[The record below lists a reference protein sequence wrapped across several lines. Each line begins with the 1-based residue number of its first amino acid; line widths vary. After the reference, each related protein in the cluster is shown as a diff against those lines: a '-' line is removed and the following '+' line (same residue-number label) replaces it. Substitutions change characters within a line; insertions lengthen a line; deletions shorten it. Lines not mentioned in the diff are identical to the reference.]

1 MLSKKHPP
9 MPNPESSRYKNPEV
23 IIFSIA
29 MALLFLLIKG
39 YEFNS
44 GDQAEHLPLVYK
56 KLNPELYP
64 YDYFVVANQ
73 NQYTVRFF
81 YVETVYFFTKILGIE
96 TAVFLLTVLCIS
108 ISAWAFWIIGYSL
121 SKNCM
126 AAYFSPPMVLLVFY
140 NYFSLGTNLIQE
152 NLLVSGSF
160 GLAFTALS
168 IAWFI
173 MKKFRMA
180 FFWLGIAGLFHIM
193 FAFNMFLILFSA
205 YILFYRNLR
214 PISEII
220 ILSGLFFALSSTMLI
235 PMVIKQLSDSTT
247 YNHELYYQIQYIF
260 RNYHHFM
267 PSLFKTTHYIK
278 FIAISLIGL
287 LMIIFLQIRQ
297 KKFLGYFYFIVWFG
311 FLLYWIALEHLH
323 FMTIGK
329 TQWPKGT
336 TLWLSMFTA
345 IFFAIT
351 IAEILNKMLNFYI
364 KPHFIFIGSILFILS
379 TTFIITQSS
388 LIPLKII
395 QGKYKIGNYHPDDL
409 EKMHQWI
416 EKKTAKNAVFL
427 VPATNDRFQCE
438 TKRSIVSGYR
448 AIIHEPWFMIPWFEN
463 FCTIYHV
470 TLEDGLHQNVY
481 DILDERY
488 HTYNLKKH
496 ANASYKIDYRLVNT
510 QACKYLEDLGEP
522 IHTEGNWGLYRY

>member
-1 MLSKKHPP
+1 MQKPE
-9 MPNPESSRYKNPEV
+9 PNRYKQPDV

-56 KLNPELYP
+56 KLQPELYLH
-64 YDYFVVANQ
+64 DYFVVANQ

-81 YVETVYFFTKILGIE
+81 YVETVFFFAKILGIE

-108 ISAWAFWIIGYSL
+108 ISAWAFWIIGYFL
-121 SKNCM
+121 SGNCI
-126 AAYFSPPMVLLVFY
+126 AGFFSPPLVLLVFY
-140 NYFSLGTNLIQE
+140 NYFSLGTNFIQE

-160 GLAFTALS
+160 GLAFTAMS

-173 MKKFRMA
+173 MKKFRES

-193 FAFNMFLILFSA
+193 FAFNMFLILFIA
-205 YILFYRNLR
+205 YILFYRKLR
-214 PISEII
+214 PTSEIV
-220 ILSGLFFALSSTMLI
+220 LLGGLFFMLSSAMLI
-235 PMVIKQLSDSTT
+235 PMVIKQLNNSTT

-260 RNYHHFM
+260 RNFHHFM

-278 FIAISLIGL
+278 FITISLIGL
-287 LMIIFLQIRQ
+287 LMIIFLQIRH
-297 KKFLGYFYFIVWFG
+297 KVFLGYFYFIVWLG
-311 FLLYWIALEHLH
+311 FLFYWIALEYLH

-336 TLWLSMFTA
+336 TLWISMFTA
-345 IFFAIT
+345 IFFAIF
-351 IAEILNKMLNFYI
+351 IAEILNKKILINI
-364 KPHFIFIGSILFILS
+364 KRRIIMIGSILFILS
-379 TTFIITQSS
+379 TTCIITQSS
-388 LIPLKII
+388 LIPLTIL
-395 QGKYKIGNYHPDDL
+395 QGKYKIGNYQPDDL
-409 EKMHQWI
+409 EKMHRWI
-416 EKKTAKNAVFL
+416 EKNTPTDALFL
-427 VPATNDRFQCE
+427 IPATNDRFQCE
-438 TKRSIVSGYR
+438 AKRSIVSGYR
-448 AIIHEPWFMIPWFEN
+448 AIIHEPWFMMPWFKN

-488 HTYNLKKH
+488 HTYNLKKN
-496 ANASYKIDYRLVNT
+496 ADASYKIDYRLVNT
-510 QACKYLEDLGEP
+510 WACKYLKDLSKP
-522 IHTEGNWGLYRY
+522 IHTEGKWGLYPY